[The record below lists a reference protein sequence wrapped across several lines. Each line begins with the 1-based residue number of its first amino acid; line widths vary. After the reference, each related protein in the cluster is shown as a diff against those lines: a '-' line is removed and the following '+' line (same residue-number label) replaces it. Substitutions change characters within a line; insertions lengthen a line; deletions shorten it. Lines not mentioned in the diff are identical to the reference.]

1 MGDLLKVIVKLN
13 VSGDGRTSD
22 NYKSYRVQL
31 TNTLAGKEVQGIPL
45 HLVLTNRGPGA
56 KPTDPGPSEGAWI
69 AAAPANEPRDAAAYK
84 AASDAYFMGHNQQSC
99 PFLHHGH
106 SAWCPA
112 RGMCSARDCS

>member
-13 VSGDGRTSD
+13 VSGDDRTSD
-22 NYKSYRVQL
+22 NYNSYRVQL

-84 AASDAYFMGHNQQSC
+84 AASDAYFKWDTTYRVAHSSIMGAVLGV
-99 PFLHHGH
+99 LHE
-106 SAWCPA
+106 ACA
-112 RGMCSARDCS
+112 Q